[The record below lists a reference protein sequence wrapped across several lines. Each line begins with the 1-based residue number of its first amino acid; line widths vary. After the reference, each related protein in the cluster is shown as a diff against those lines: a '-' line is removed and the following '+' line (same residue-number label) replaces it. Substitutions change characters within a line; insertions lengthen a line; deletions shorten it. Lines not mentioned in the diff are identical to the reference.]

1 MTWYIISY
9 ELQRKGYSL
18 NMIKLLPS
26 LVNLDLLKIK
36 TTWILQAI
44 MASIVA
50 LTSLEGLGQDVAI
63 KSHTL
68 MYYNHLAI

>member
-36 TTWILQAI
+36 TTWILQTI

-50 LTSLEGLGQDVAI
+50 LTSLEYLGQDVVI
-63 KSHTL
+63 KSHIP
-68 MYYNHLAI
+68 MYYSRLTM